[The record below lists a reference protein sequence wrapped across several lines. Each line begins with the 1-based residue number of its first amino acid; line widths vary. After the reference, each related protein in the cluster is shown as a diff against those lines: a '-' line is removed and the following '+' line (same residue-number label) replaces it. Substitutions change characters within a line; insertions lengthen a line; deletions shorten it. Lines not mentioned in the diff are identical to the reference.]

1 MGARPLTFEV
11 VGGDEAPLNAW
22 ERAELHALRARVAEL
37 EAALR
42 AVRVA
47 AGVVA
52 LSEDQLTSKYLTT
65 D

>member
-1 MGARPLTFEV
+1 MATEL
-11 VGGDEAPLNAW
+11 EALK
-22 ERAELHALRARVAEL
+22 ARVAEL

-52 LSEDQLTSKYLTT
+52 LSEDQLTYLSI
-65 D
+65 